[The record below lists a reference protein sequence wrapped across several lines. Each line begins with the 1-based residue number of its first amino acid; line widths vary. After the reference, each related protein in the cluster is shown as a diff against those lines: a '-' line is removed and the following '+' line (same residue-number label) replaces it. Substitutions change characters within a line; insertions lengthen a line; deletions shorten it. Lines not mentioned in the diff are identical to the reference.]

1 MLGERAL
8 DLVREAKRSQDMLG
22 PYNEDKVRSVL
33 QEIRELYETN
43 EAEINKETPARAA
56 MVLRHT
62 ALERNK
68 RCLLAYLNHRVHK
81 IRDMRW
87 QFGAVL
93 PNDVKA
99 NLCEPEQ
106 TFFAK
111 YNRNLASYM
120 RSVGVN
126 GVDLMTDQTPPKSL
140 YIEVRCVQDY
150 GQLEMDDGSTIL
162 LKKNTQ
168 LFLPRSQCEQLIRQG
183 ILEHVDS

>member
-1 MLGERAL
+1 M
-8 DLVREAKRSQDMLG
+8 
-22 PYNEDKVRSVL
+22 
-33 QEIRELYETN
+33 
-43 EAEINKETPARAA
+43 
-56 MVLRHT
+56 
-62 ALERNK
+62 
-68 RCLLAYLNHRVHK
+68 
-81 IRDMRW
+81 
-87 QFGAVL
+87 
-93 PNDVKA
+93 
-99 NLCEPEQ
+99 CEPEQ